1 MLGPQHVGYPGT
13 LQRRTGGNCYTGIRS
28 CKEQNQQL
36 KLKSI
41 GL

>member
-1 MLGPQHVGYPGT
+1 MLGPQHVGDPGN
-13 LQRRTGGNCYTGIRS
+13 LQGRTGGNYYARIRS

-36 KLKSI
+36 KLKPI